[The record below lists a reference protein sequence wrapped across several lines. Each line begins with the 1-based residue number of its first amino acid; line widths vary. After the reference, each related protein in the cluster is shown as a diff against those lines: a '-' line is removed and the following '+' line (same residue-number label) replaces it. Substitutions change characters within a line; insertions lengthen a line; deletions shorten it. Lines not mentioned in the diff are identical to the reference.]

1 MFAIIEIGGKQYLV
15 EEGKKIKTE
24 KIEGKL
30 GDRVNFDRV
39 LLIADNNKVEI
50 GKPYLKGHSVEA
62 EVLKTGRSK
71 KITVFRYHSKT
82 RYRKKKG
89 HRQWLTELKITKIK

>member
-1 MFAIIEIGGKQYLV
+1 
-15 EEGKKIKTE
+15 
-24 KIEGKL
+24 
-30 GDRVNFDRV
+30 VNFDRV

-71 KITVFRYHSKT
+71 KNNRFSLSQQNTLS
-82 RYRKKKG
+82 
-89 HRQWLTELKITKIK
+89 